1 MSRPI
6 LCGLVNAAYALV
18 VLLQISDYP
27 SGVAVISGGF
37 GRLVSAKFT
46 DDSSHSCL
54 HSCEGRS
61 LLDRIYVL

>member
-46 DDSSHSCL
+46 DDSSHS
-54 HSCEGRS
+54 
-61 LLDRIYVL
+61 

>member
-1 MSRPI
+1 MTEVKHESSNTVRTSKRCI
-6 LCGLVNAAYALV
+6 CIGCVV

-46 DDSSHSCL
+46 DDSSHS
-54 HSCEGRS
+54 
-61 LLDRIYVL
+61 